1 MDRILA
7 LFQRTPEKQVARLR
21 KKVKEPHGEASVR
34 MAAAQR
40 LVEMGT
46 FPAIR
51 ALLDRFLIATS
62 PSSED
67 EVEKQQVHDWLVS
80 LGEDAVEP
88 VLDFL
93 RTERLL
99 YWPIRALREILP
111 EDEFV
116 EKINEVLR
124 FHWENP
130 PASSDP
136 KTEIIKSIHGV
147 HSEKLIETVKLFLDD
162 EDDEVRLAAIGY
174 LFELPEESAREE
186 ILRCYAEAED
196 RPRIRTQILDQ
207 LVEKQWTVRGFRPIF
222 EETLSDQYTLTRDG
236 RVKRVGA

>member
-7 LFQRTPEKQVARLR
+7 LFQRTPEKQVPRLR

-130 PASSDP
+130 PASSD
-136 KTEIIKSIHGV
+136 
-147 HSEKLIETVKLFLDD
+147 
-162 EDDEVRLAAIGY
+162 
-174 LFELPEESAREE
+174 
-186 ILRCYAEAED
+186 
-196 RPRIRTQILDQ
+196 
-207 LVEKQWTVRGFRPIF
+207 
-222 EETLSDQYTLTRDG
+222 
-236 RVKRVGA
+236 

>member
-7 LFQRTPEKQVARLR
+7 LFQRTPEKQVAKLR
-21 KKVKEPHGEASVR
+21 KKVKEPHGDASVR
-34 MAAAQR
+34 MSAAQR

-51 ALLDRFLIATS
+51 ALLDRFLIVTS

-67 EVEKQQVHDWLVS
+67 EGEKQQVHNWLVS

-88 VLDFL
+88 ILDFL
-93 RTERLL
+93 RNERLL
-99 YWPIRALREILP
+99 YWPIRALGDILP
-111 EDEFV
+111 ADEFV
-116 EKINEVLR
+116 RKINEVLR

-130 PASSDP
+130 PASSEP
-136 KTEIIKSIHGV
+136 KTQIIKSIYGI
-147 HSEKLIETVKLFLDD
+147 HSEELNETVKLFLDD
-162 EDDEVRLAAIGY
+162 EDDDVRLAAIAY

-186 ILRCYAEAED
+186 ILRCYAETED

-207 LVEKQWTVRGFRPIF
+207 LVEKQWTVRGFRPLF
-222 EETLSDQYTLTRDG
+222 EESLSDQYTLTRDG